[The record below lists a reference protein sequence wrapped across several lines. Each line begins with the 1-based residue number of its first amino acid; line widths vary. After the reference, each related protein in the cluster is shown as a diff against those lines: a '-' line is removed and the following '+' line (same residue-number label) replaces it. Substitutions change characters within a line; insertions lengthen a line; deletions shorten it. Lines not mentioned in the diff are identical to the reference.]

1 MIVRYKGGFEET
13 ISSALNNGTIT
24 ISDLD
29 RHGISYIKDEKYS
42 IKSNVIR

>member
-1 MIVRYKGGFEET
+1 MIVRYESGFEET
-13 ISSALNNGTIT
+13 ISSALENGTIT

-29 RHGISYIKDEKYS
+29 RYGISYIKDNNYS